1 MVKQKNIL
9 ITFLFA
15 FSIIQNSKTKEVF
28 EESFKGLYNVFNLQT
43 QNDLFQIS
51 LNNIKSKLAEREDD

>member
-43 QNDLFQIS
+43 QNDLF
-51 LNNIKSKLAEREDD
+51 